1 MVTIFILLTIIFNAI
16 LGTLPLLGPVIAGM
30 VSGIIVGI
38 RDLALVIAFWGAVIG
53 GVFARIF
60 LNFPENSWHK
70 YLLNLFGQQAAHQTE
85 IIFKGSLFYLVL
97 YFGLA
102 GVSGAYLGVLLKNS
116 YKKSKN

>member
-16 LGTLPLLGPVIAGM
+16 LGTLPLLGPAISGM
-30 VSGIIVGI
+30 ISGIMVGK

-53 GVFARIF
+53 GVFTRIF

-70 YLLNLFGQQAAHQTE
+70 YLLNLLGQQAAHQTE
-85 IIFKGSLFYLVL
+85 IILKGSLFYLVL